1 MLSCNKS
8 MLAWSAR
15 CGAEALQRTA
25 ESMQA
30 SMLYCC
36 FCNDDFSREDIHYA
50 KHIESICWPAGMK
63 GVYEVRGDYC
73 HIEGPVV
80 ITLVMELIGS
90 LQWSSS
96 AALLM
101 FKQSAFPSCQCLDP
115 PCNTRISTG
124 NHHRV
129 NQANSAEIHQNPHL
143 FTLSHVWCCCTLP
156 QSAPQVTTQSWWV
169 TVPALTAAY
178 TLRPASSVPPTHSRK
193 WAVIKHAHIH
203 LHGAGLP

>member
-73 HIEGPVV
+73 HIEAPVV

-101 FKQSAFPSCQCLDP
+101 FKPPHFPLVSALTHHATHESRQGTTTEWTKQTARKFIRTLICLHWVMFD
-115 PCNTRISTG
+115 
-124 NHHRV
+124 
-129 NQANSAEIHQNPHL
+129 AAA
-143 FTLSHVWCCCTLP
+143 LSHN
-156 QSAPQVTTQSWWV
+156 
-169 TVPALTAAY
+169 
-178 TLRPASSVPPTHSRK
+178 LRHRSPPSHDGWRC
-193 WAVIKHAHIH
+193 
-203 LHGAGLP
+203 LH